1 MRKKSL
7 VVAVVFLILVV
18 LGIQFITQ
26 SYIVSWERQFHFSR
40 KALKK
45 ANIIAQNIRTNTSD
59 IYQFTNAAYLGE
71 IFAAQRIIIPDTMS
85 SKIQR
90 IRLTDSSG
98 KIVLSTD
105 GVSDAENIMTPYILE
120 LARSITTNFIFF
132 LPSRD
137 VLVALGSYENPYTLD
152 SVDKGYIMFE
162 FPASIMFQGMD
173 ISRYFVKMG
182 NRNSWLIITD
192 NVRVPYEQVMAIDPN
207 NSIGPVSGFKLNMP
221 FLGSIIYFVG
231 NDFYIPPVL
240 STLFIFL
247 FVFLLWKLFYGKKS
261 LNNDSSQDSDI
272 SQLVKDINNGKTYP
286 EEVAFQ
292 MIDNGTKFGNIHF
305 DESEFEKSEEHDIL
319 YHDSENEFTIPDE
332 TAENDSLDISIPEPS
347 ESVDVLE
354 EYLASESSFLKHEN
368 TDLADSNDNSE
379 TVFNISDFTMPMDA
393 DNQDD
398 LLTPIQIF
406 SDHLQEVGEEFDI
419 SHQALA
425 SLSDGLYI
433 FQNTAGF
440 GKEFIIAQTDPIFQD
455 FLSQGKALIISGAL
469 ENSEYIHSLFSDSI
483 LDHISEIFIIPI
495 LNNQS
500 QVEGIAVLAREKN
513 LPPLTLEQK
522 LRLFKI

>member
-7 VVAVVFLILVV
+7 VVAVVFLILIV

-45 ANIIAQNIRTNTSD
+45 ANIIAQNIKTNTSD

-71 IFAAQRIIIPDTMS
+71 IFAAQRIVIPDTMS
-85 SKIQR
+85 RKIQR

-120 LARSITTNFIFF
+120 LARSIKTNFIFF

-182 NRNSWLIITD
+182 DRNSWLIITD
-192 NVRVPYEQVMAIDPN
+192 NTRVPYEQVIAVDPN
-207 NSIGPVSGFKLNMP
+207 NSTGPITGFKLNMP

-240 STLFIFL
+240 TTLFIFL
-247 FVFLLWKLFYGKKS
+247 LVFLLWKLFYEKTSWNNKKS
-261 LNNDSSQDSDI
+261 QGRDI
-272 SQLVKDINNGKTYP
+272 SQLVKDINNGNTYP

-292 MIDNGTKFGNIHF
+292 MIDNGTKFGNIRF
-305 DESEFEKSEEHDIL
+305 DESELEKSKENNMLHPNSEH
-319 YHDSENEFTIPDE
+319 EFTIPDE
-332 TAENDSLDISIPEPS
+332 TADNDSLDISIPKPS

-368 TDLADSNDNSE
+368 TDSNDNGE
-379 TVFNISDFTMPMDA
+379 TVLDVSDFTMPMDA
-393 DNQDD
+393 ENQDD
-398 LLTPIQIF
+398 LLTTIQRF
-406 SDHLQEVGEEFDI
+406 TDHLQEVGKELNI

-425 SLSDGLYI
+425 SSSDGLYI
-433 FQNTAGF
+433 FQNAANF

-469 ENSEYIHSLFSDSI
+469 KNSEYIHSFFSDSI
-483 LDHISEIFIIPI
+483 LDQISEIFIIPI

-500 QVEGIAVLAREKN
+500 KVESIAVLAREKN
-513 LPPLTLEQK
+513 LPLLTLEQK
-522 LRLFKI
+522 LRLFEI

>member
-1 MRKKSL
+1 MRKKLLL
-7 VVAVVFLILVV
+7 VVVFLILVL
-18 LGIQFITQ
+18 LGVQFITQ

-45 ANIIAQNIRTNTSD
+45 ANIIAQNIKTSTSD

-71 IFAAQRIIIPDTMS
+71 IFANQRIIVPDIIS
-85 SKIQR
+85 NKIQR

-98 KIVLSTD
+98 KIILSTD
-105 GVSDAENIMTPYILE
+105 GISDAGNIMTPHILE
-120 LARSITTNFIFF
+120 LARSIKTNFIFF
-132 LPSRD
+132 LPNRD
-137 VLVALGSYENPYTLD
+137 VLVALGFYENPYTLN

-162 FPASIMFQGMD
+162 FPATIMFHGLD
-173 ISRYFVKMG
+173 ISRYFVKRKKMD
-182 NRNSWLIITD
+182 SWLIITD
-192 NVRVPYEQVMAIDPN
+192 NSRVSYEQVMAVDPN
-207 NSIGPVSGFKLNMP
+207 NSTGPVTGFKLNMP
-221 FLGSIIYFVG
+221 FLGSIVYFVG

-247 FVFLLWKLFYGKKS
+247 LVFLLWKLFYEKKS

-272 SQLVKDINNGKTYP
+272 SQLIKDINNGNTYP
-286 EEVAFQ
+286 QEVAFQ
-292 MIDNGTKFGNIHF
+292 MIDNGTKFGNVHF
-305 DESEFEKSEEHDIL
+305 DESEFEKSEKNDIL
-319 YHDSENEFTIPDE
+319 YHDVENEFTIPNE
-332 TAENDSLDISIPEPS
+332 IAENDSLDISIPEPS

-354 EYLASESSFLKHEN
+354 EYLASESQFLKQEN
-368 TDLADSNDNSE
+368 TDLPDFKDDSE
-379 TVFNISDFTMPMDA
+379 TVFNISDFTMPVDTE
-393 DNQDD
+393 NQNN
-398 LLTPIQIF
+398 LLTPIQRF
-406 SDHLQEVGEEFDI
+406 SNHLQKVGKEFDI

-425 SLSDGLYI
+425 SLSDGLCI
-433 FQNTAGF
+433 FQNAVDF
-440 GKEFIIAQTDPIFQD
+440 GKEFIIAQTDPVFQD

-483 LDHISEIFIIPI
+483 LGDISEIFIIPI
-495 LNNQS
+495 LDSQS